1 MSIEADASG
10 QRGSQLLGPSGV
22 DVSSED
28 RAGRWLK

>member
-10 QRGSQLLGPSGV
+10 QRGSQLLGPSG
-22 DVSSED
+22 DDISSED